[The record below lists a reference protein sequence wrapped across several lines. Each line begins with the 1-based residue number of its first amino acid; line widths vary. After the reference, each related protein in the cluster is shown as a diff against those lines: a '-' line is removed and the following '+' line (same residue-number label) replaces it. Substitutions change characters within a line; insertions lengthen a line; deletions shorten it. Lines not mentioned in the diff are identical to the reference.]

1 MYKIAKPVM
10 VKYGISLGNGL
21 EWNCK
26 VMLIKYLQTMGNVWR
41 QIRLN

>member
-10 VKYGISLGNGL
+10 VKYGISLRTGLDL

-26 VMLIKYLQTMGNVWR
+26 VMLINRRWKMFGGKYV
-41 QIRLN
+41 